1 MPRTNGNGTVTMFT
15 TAPSDYDYG
24 WTHEIEA
31 IAGTDSYSGKVYRR
45 VEIDSKRS
53 DGQCM
58 RYGSG
63 LHAVVD
69 ATEFAK
75 RIDLGLVTFGGTA
88 DDRIFMHSDGCPQ
101 KYGDDDPCTCVL
113 GVSL

>member
-1 MPRTNGNGTVTMFT
+1 MYT

-24 WTHEIEA
+24 WTAEIEA
-31 IAGTDSYSGKVYRR
+31 IAGVDTYSGKIYRR
-45 VEIDSKRS
+45 VEIDAARS

-69 ATEFAK
+69 STEFAK
-75 RIDLGLVTFGGTA
+75 RIDLGLVA
-88 DDRIFMHSDGCPQ
+88 
-101 KYGDDDPCTCVL
+101 YGEAARQCGAL
-113 GVSL
+113 